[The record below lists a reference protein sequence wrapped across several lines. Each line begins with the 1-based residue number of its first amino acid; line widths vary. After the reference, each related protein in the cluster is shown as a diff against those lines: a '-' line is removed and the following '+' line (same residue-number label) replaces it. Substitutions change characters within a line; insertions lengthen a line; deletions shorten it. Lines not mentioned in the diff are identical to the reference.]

1 MHVPVALRHA
11 NDRRAQRLRA
21 DDNGAM
27 AANVSRWMKYAKA
40 RLDAALGQGHD
51 ELDRLEA
58 EREAE
63 LADKPWLRSEGDAPS
78 FDEAR
83 ARIEWEAERQ
93 HRLAE
98 QPSADDGRRSSSA
111 AGVDSDAQADD
122 DRRTGTGSDR
132 VADPLETSAEAAARE
147 SARVELEERQRL
159 SATRLDEIRR
169 ELGIE
174 ADEPVEESAPSDDDP
189 ASEDL

>member
-1 MHVPVALRHA
+1 M
-11 NDRRAQRLRA
+11 
-21 DDNGAM
+21 
-27 AANVSRWMKYAKA
+27 SRWMKYAKA
-40 RLDAALGQGHD
+40 RLDAALGQGND

-63 LADKPWLRSEGDAPS
+63 LADKPWLRSEGEAPS

-93 HRLAE
+93 RRLAE
-98 QPSADDGRRSSSA
+98 QRSASDGPRPSPAADVGRDPQAGDEPRSGTA
-111 AGVDSDAQADD
+111 P
-122 DRRTGTGSDR
+122 DRGAET
-132 VADPLETSAEAAARE
+132 DPLESPAEAAARE

-159 SATRLDEIRR
+159 SATRLEEIRR

-174 ADEPVEESAPSDDDP
+174 ADTPAAVTDSSDDDP
-189 ASEDL
+189 STEDP